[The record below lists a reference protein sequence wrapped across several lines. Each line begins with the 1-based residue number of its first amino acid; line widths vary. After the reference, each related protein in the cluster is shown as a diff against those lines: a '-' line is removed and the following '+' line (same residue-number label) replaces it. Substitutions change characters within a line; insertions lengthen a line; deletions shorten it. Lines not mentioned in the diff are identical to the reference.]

1 MTLQRVF
8 FSFWVSTQHIL
19 CPLLLRQSG
28 SVSESESESEQEEC
42 RTLPS
47 VFDSDPD
54 SDADPGNSITL
65 C

>member
-28 SVSESESESEQEEC
+28 SVSESESEQEEC